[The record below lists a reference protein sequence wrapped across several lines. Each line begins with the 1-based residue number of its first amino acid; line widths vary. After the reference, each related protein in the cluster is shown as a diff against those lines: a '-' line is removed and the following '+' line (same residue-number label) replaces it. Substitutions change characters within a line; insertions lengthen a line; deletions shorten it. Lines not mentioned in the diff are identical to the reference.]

1 MHPNSNPFNPGAGT
15 PPHTLAGRDAEIQAI
30 TTAIE
35 RSALGRGANGIVL
48 HGLRGTGKTVL
59 LGRFCEVASDKGW
72 IAVRIEAAA
81 STSST
86 FAEQLV
92 TRLTPFM
99 LRLDRPSAS
108 DHIKRALGAFK
119 SFSISVGLQ
128 DVSAGIEVEPRHL
141 LNYGTS
147 IEYSLPDMLRTL
159 AQACAH
165 DGTGV
170 LIAVDEMHDMSRADL
185 RALLAVGQEAN
196 ESRAPLLLCGAGLPA
211 LPRVLSEARTYAER
225 FFEFRAITWL
235 ERADARRALVAPVEA
250 LGETWTES
258 GLDVI
263 LASAGG
269 YPYFLQ
275 HFGRAAWNVAA
286 FSPIGAA
293 DANLAR
299 SIGFAELDQGFFHI
313 RWERATPAERS
324 YLRAMA
330 IDGDGPSRSG
340 DVAERLSKPAS
351 ALSAIRTRLID
362 KGIVYA
368 PVRGRIAFT
377 VPGMA
382 TFIRRRDEAGE

>member
-1 MHPNSNPFNPGAGT
+1 M
-15 PPHTLAGRDAEIQAI
+15 
-30 TTAIE
+30 
-35 RSALGRGANGIVL
+35 L

-59 LGRFCEVASDKGW
+59 LGRFCEVAADKGW
-72 IAVRIEAAA
+72 IAVRVEAAA
-81 STSST
+81 STSAT

-92 TRLTPFM
+92 SRLTPFM
-99 LRLDRPSAS
+99 VRLYRPSAG
-108 DHIKRALGAFK
+108 DHIKRALGAFT

-141 LNYGTS
+141 LNYGRS
-147 IEYSLPDMLRTL
+147 IEHSLPDMLRTL
-159 AQACAH
+159 AQACAQ

-196 ESRAPLLLCGAGLPA
+196 EPQTPLLLCGAGLPA
-211 LPRVLSEARTYAER
+211 LPRVLSEARTCAER

-235 ERADARRALVAPVEA
+235 ERADARRALVEPVEA
-250 LGETWTES
+250 LEETWTED
-258 GLDVI
+258 GLDII

-275 HFGRAAWNVAA
+275 HCGRAAWNVAA
-286 FSPIGAA
+286 LSPIGAA

-299 SIGFAELDQGFFHI
+299 SIGFAELDQGFFQI
-313 RWERATPAERS
+313 RWERSTTAERA

-340 DVAERLSKPAS
+340 DVAERLGKPAS

-382 TFIRRRDEAGE
+382 TFIRRRDAAGE

>member
-15 PPHTLAGRDAEIQAI
+15 PPHTLAGRESEIAAI

-35 RSALGRGANGIVL
+35 RSELGRGANGIVL

-59 LGRFCEVASDKGW
+59 LGRFCEVASERGW
-72 IAVRIEAAA
+72 IALRIEAAA
-81 STSST
+81 STSAS

-92 TRLTPFM
+92 TRLTPHM
-99 LRLDRPSAS
+99 LRLDRPKAGERVR
-108 DHIKRALGAFK
+108 RALGAFK
-119 SFSISVGLQ
+119 SFSVSVGLQ

-147 IEYSLPDMLRTL
+147 IEHSLPDMLRTL
-159 AQACAH
+159 AEAQAE
-165 DGTGV
+165 DGKGV
-170 LIAVDEMHDMSRADL
+170 LVAVDEMHDLSRADL

-196 ESRAPLLLCGAGLPA
+196 SSQAPLLLCGAGLPA
-211 LPRVLSEARTYAER
+211 LPRLLSEARTYAER
-225 FFEFRAITWL
+225 FFEFRAVTWL
-235 ERADARRALVAPVEA
+235 DRTDARRALVEPVEA
-250 LGETWTES
+250 MGEIWTEA
-258 GLDVI
+258 GLDVT
-263 LASAGG
+263 LAAAGG

-286 FSPIGAA
+286 FSPIDAA

-340 DVAERLSKPAS
+340 DVADRLGKPAS

-362 KGIVYA
+362 KGIIYA

-382 TFIRRRDEAGE
+382 TFIRRRDEAQE

>member
-59 LGRFCEVASDKGW
+59 LGRFCEVAADKGW
-72 IAVRIEAAA
+72 IAVRVEAAA
-81 STSST
+81 STSAT

-92 TRLTPFM
+92 SRLTPFM
-99 LRLDRPSAS
+99 LRLDRPSAG

-128 DVSAGIEVEPRHL
+128 DVSAGIEVEPRHML
-141 LNYGTS
+141 SYGRS
-147 IEYSLPDMLRTL
+147 IEHSLPDMLRTL
-159 AQACAH
+159 AQACAQ

-235 ERADARRALVAPVEA
+235 ERADARRALVEPVQA
-250 LGETWTES
+250 LGETWTED
-258 GLDVI
+258 GLDII

-286 FSPIGAA
+286 LSPIGAA

-313 RWERATPAERS
+313 RWERSTTAERA

-340 DVAERLSKPAS
+340 DVAERLGKPAS

-382 TFIRRRDEAGE
+382 TFIRRRDAAGE

>member
-1 MHPNSNPFNPGAGT
+1 MHPNTNPFNPGAGT
-15 PPHTLAGRDAEIQAI
+15 PPHTLAGRDEEIAAV

-35 RSALGRGANGIVL
+35 RAALGRSANGIVL

-59 LGRFCEVASDKGW
+59 LGRFCEIAAERGW
-72 IAVRIEAAA
+72 IALRVEAAG
-81 STSST
+81 STSAT

-92 TRLTPFM
+92 TRLTPHL

-108 DHIKRALGAFK
+108 ERMRRALGAFK

-128 DVSAGIEVEPRHL
+128 DVSAGIEVDPRHL

-147 IEYSLPDMLRTL
+147 IEHSLPDMLRTL
-159 AQACAH
+159 AEACAD

-170 LIAVDEMHDMSRADL
+170 LIAVDEMHDLPRDEL

-196 ESRAPLLLCGAGLPA
+196 ESRTPLLLCGAGLPA

-235 ERADARRALVAPVEA
+235 SRADARRALAAPVEA
-250 LGETWTES
+250 LGETWTED

-275 HFGRAAWNVAA
+275 HFGRAAWNIAA
-286 FSPIGAA
+286 FSPITAA
-293 DANLAR
+293 DATLAR
-299 SIGFAELDQGFFHI
+299 SIGFSELDQGFFHI
-313 RWERATPAERS
+313 RWERATAAERS

-330 IDGDGPSRSG
+330 LDGDGPSRSG
-340 DVAERLSKPAS
+340 EVAARLGKPAS

-362 KGIVYA
+362 KGIIYA
-368 PVRGRIAFT
+368 PVRGQIAFT

-382 TFIRRRDEAGE
+382 TFIRRRDDQS